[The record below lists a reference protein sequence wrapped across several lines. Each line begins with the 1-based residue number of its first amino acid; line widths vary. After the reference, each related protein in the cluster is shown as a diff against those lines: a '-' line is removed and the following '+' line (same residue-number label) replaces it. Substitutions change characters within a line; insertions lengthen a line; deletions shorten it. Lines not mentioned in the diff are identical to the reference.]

1 MQNIMILLG
10 LVGML
15 IFTTNYVYSQEM
27 SLATFQETA
36 QVLIDKNTQN
46 VTASISLQSTSTQ
59 EIRIPPEL
67 EQRIREQD
75 KITSIIFTNEDKCVL
90 GVVNKSCIIINV
102 ERDPADKNFLAI
114 QNSSKN
120 IAKLFIDDINQA
132 LDTKAKFH
140 STFIQNQ
147 DEITKALETS
157 CMSPS
162 KGTVSVVYTM
172 PMENTESMYEK
183 TSAILLPKIIRD
195 SEGFYS
201 IAKNLSKDENAKMS
215 FSIIPLENK
224 SLLQLKLSVDYP
236 HVPSSNNEINPLEF
250 LKVNELKRSN
260 YFSKGF
266 YPLNSI
272 LQVAILSPEPTNVS
286 DVRGNIIPT
295 QVIDGVKIP
304 KEITD
309 EGWVFDPEQG
319 SVIQGKYIFGERTSI
334 EKEELMFS
342 LGGSELLAP
351 KKIERS
357 LDESIIIVII
367 ITIVAVAAAVYYLK
381 GYRK

>member
-1 MQNIMILLG
+1 MFSFTRINLIISSLESQPMRNIMILLG

-67 EQRIREQD
+67 EQRIREQG

-157 CMSPS
+157 GMSPS

-224 SLLQLKLSVDYP
+224 SL
-236 HVPSSNNEINPLEF
+236 
-250 LKVNELKRSN
+250 
-260 YFSKGF
+260 
-266 YPLNSI
+266 
-272 LQVAILSPEPTNVS
+272 
-286 DVRGNIIPT
+286 
-295 QVIDGVKIP
+295 
-304 KEITD
+304 
-309 EGWVFDPEQG
+309 
-319 SVIQGKYIFGERTSI
+319 
-334 EKEELMFS
+334 
-342 LGGSELLAP
+342 
-351 KKIERS
+351 
-357 LDESIIIVII
+357 
-367 ITIVAVAAAVYYLK
+367 
-381 GYRK
+381 

>member
-132 LDTKAKFH
+132 LDT
-140 STFIQNQ
+140 
-147 DEITKALETS
+147 
-157 CMSPS
+157 
-162 KGTVSVVYTM
+162 
-172 PMENTESMYEK
+172 
-183 TSAILLPKIIRD
+183 
-195 SEGFYS
+195 
-201 IAKNLSKDENAKMS
+201 
-215 FSIIPLENK
+215 
-224 SLLQLKLSVDYP
+224 
-236 HVPSSNNEINPLEF
+236 
-250 LKVNELKRSN
+250 
-260 YFSKGF
+260 
-266 YPLNSI
+266 
-272 LQVAILSPEPTNVS
+272 
-286 DVRGNIIPT
+286 
-295 QVIDGVKIP
+295 
-304 KEITD
+304 
-309 EGWVFDPEQG
+309 
-319 SVIQGKYIFGERTSI
+319 
-334 EKEELMFS
+334 
-342 LGGSELLAP
+342 
-351 KKIERS
+351 
-357 LDESIIIVII
+357 
-367 ITIVAVAAAVYYLK
+367 
-381 GYRK
+381 

>member
-157 CMSPS
+157 GMGPS

-224 SLLQLKLSVDYP
+224 SLLQLKLSMDYP
-236 HVPSSNNEINPLEF
+236 HVPSSSNEINPLEF